1 MLYSITSCQKLSDIF
16 KKHQQHLPGPQL
28 HIIPLSFNLSFAIKK
43 NWPKKQTY
51 IQMKPSFAAR
61 CNMLQFPLWTT
72 LKLYKSALYMSTALS
87 RWAVY
92 VPHADVHWYGSW
104 SVKQIKGLLYFADH
118 CVIGSLSCYSFT
130 LSQACRGF
138 ILASVWYKL
147 LIRIHLTLCGS
158 FTFYCLFVF
167 IEFSAQYVR
176 HVGCFD
182 CEAVDMRVLSFSFTI
197 ICAKKKTLT
206 SDFSLPHTV

>member
-118 CVIGSLSCYSFT
+118 CVIGSLSYYSFT
-130 LSQACRGF
+130 LSYKLVEDLSWLVFGISCWLGF
-138 ILASVWYKL
+138 IWHFVDPSLFTVY
-147 LIRIHLTLCGS
+147 LC
-158 FTFYCLFVF
+158 L
-167 IEFSAQYVR
+167 
-176 HVGCFD
+176 
-182 CEAVDMRVLSFSFTI
+182 LSFQLSMFAMLAVLT
-197 ICAKKKTLT
+197 AKL
-206 SDFSLPHTV
+206 